1 MTDAQSECAER
12 EENAVTAA
20 RPRRTESEP
29 VRRAQLL
36 RAARKVFR
44 AKGYDGASVSEIV
57 REAGVAQ
64 GTFYLYFP
72 SKRDAA
78 VSLRDGLMETMAK
91 AVATAVESRT
101 SFEDRLESVIAVTF
115 RVARQH
121 ADLFRLAFIGA
132 DEAHPEMHS
141 ESPEHA
147 PFLRA
152 ITDLFRDAVDAGEM
166 EAMDPE
172 AMDPEAMDPEIA
184 ARLAIGL
191 LQHAVF
197 EAFVF
202 GDGEE
207 SDRLEQGVST
217 LLLNALKRRTG

>member
-1 MTDAQSECAER
+1 MP
-12 EENAVTAA
+12 AA
-20 RPRRTESEP
+20 KPRRTESEP

-36 RAARKVFR
+36 KAARKVFR
-44 AKGYDGASVSEIV
+44 AKGYDRASVSEIV

-78 VSLRDGLMETMAK
+78 ISLRDGLMETMAR

-101 SFEDRLESVIAVTF
+101 SFDDRLESLIAAGF
-115 RVARQH
+115 KVARKN

-132 DEAHPEMHS
+132 DETHPEMHS
-141 ESPEHA
+141 ESQEHA
-147 PFLRA
+147 SLLGA
-152 ITDLFRDAVDAGEM
+152 ITDLFRGVVGAGEM
-166 EAMDPE
+166 
-172 AMDPEAMDPEIA
+172 EAMDPEIA

-191 LQHAVF
+191 LQHAMI

-202 GDGEE
+202 GEGEE
-207 SDRLEQGVST
+207 SDRLEQGVSV
-217 LLLNALKRRTG
+217 LLLNALRRRTG

>member
-1 MTDAQSECAER
+1 MTTTRA
-12 EENAVTAA
+12 
-20 RPRRTESEP
+20 RRTQSEP

-44 AKGYDGASVSEIV
+44 AKGYDGATVSEIV
-57 REAGVAQ
+57 RAAGVAQ

-78 VSLRDGLMETMAK
+78 VSLRDGLMETMAQ

-101 SFEDRLESVIAVTF
+101 SFEDRLESLIAACF
-115 RVARQH
+115 KVARRN

-132 DEAHPEMHS
+132 DEKHPEMHS

-147 PFLRA
+147 SFLRA

-172 AMDPEAMDPEIA
+172 IS

-191 LQHAVF
+191 LQHAII

-202 GDGEE
+202 GEGEE
-207 SDRLEQGVST
+207 SIRLEQGVSA
-217 LLLNALKRRTG
+217 LLLNALRRRTG

>member
-1 MTDAQSECAER
+1 MTATRA
-12 EENAVTAA
+12 
-20 RPRRTESEP
+20 RRTESEP

-78 VSLRDGLMETMAK
+78 VSLRDGLMETMAQ
-91 AVATAVESRT
+91 AVATALESRT
-101 SFEDRLESVIAVTF
+101 SFEDRLESLIAAGF
-115 RVARQH
+115 KVARKN

-132 DEAHPEMHS
+132 DETHPEMHS
-141 ESPEHA
+141 ESKEHTS
-147 PFLRA
+147 FLTA
-152 ITDLFRDAVDAGEM
+152 ITDLFRDAIDAGEM

-172 AMDPEAMDPEIA
+172 IA
-184 ARLAIGL
+184 ARLGIGL
-191 LQHAVF
+191 LQHAMI

-202 GDGEE
+202 GEGEE
-207 SDRLEQGVST
+207 SVRLEQGVSA
-217 LLLNALKRRTG
+217 LLLNALRRRTG

>member
-1 MTDAQSECAER
+1 MTATR
-12 EENAVTAA
+12 VG
-20 RPRRTESEP
+20 RTESEP

-36 RAARKVFR
+36 KAARKVFR
-44 AKGYDGASVSEIV
+44 AKGYDGASVAEIV

-78 VSLRDGLMETMAK
+78 VSLRDGLMETMAQ
-91 AVATAVESRT
+91 AVVTAVKSRT
-101 SFEDRLESVIAVTF
+101 TFEDRLEALIAAGF
-115 RVARQH
+115 KVARKN

-132 DEAHPEMHS
+132 DETHPEMHS
-141 ESPEHA
+141 ESHEHA
-147 PFLRA
+147 SFLRV

-172 AMDPEAMDPEIA
+172 IA

-191 LQHAVF
+191 LQHAMI

-202 GDGEE
+202 GEGEG
-207 SDRLEQGVST
+207 SDRLEQGVSA
-217 LLLNALKRRTG
+217 LLLNALRRRTD

>member
-1 MTDAQSECAER
+1 MTATRA
-12 EENAVTAA
+12 
-20 RPRRTESEP
+20 RRTESEP

-44 AKGYDGASVSEIV
+44 AEGYDGATVSEIV

-72 SKRDAA
+72 SKKDAA
-78 VSLRDGLMETMAK
+78 VSLRDGLMETMAQ

-101 SFEDRLESVIAVTF
+101 SFEDRLESLIAACF
-115 RVARQH
+115 KVARKN

-132 DEAHPEMHS
+132 DETHPELHS
-141 ESPEHA
+141 ESREHA
-147 PFLRA
+147 SVLRA

-166 EAMDPE
+166 EG
-172 AMDPEAMDPEIA
+172 MDPEIA

-191 LQHAVF
+191 LQHAMM

-202 GDGEE
+202 GEGEDV
-207 SDRLEQGVST
+207 DRLEQGVSA
-217 LLLNALKRRTG
+217 LLLNALRRRNG

>member
-1 MTDAQSECAER
+1 MPATK
-12 EENAVTAA
+12 
-20 RPRRTESEP
+20 PRRTESEP

-36 RAARKVFR
+36 RAARNVFR

-72 SKRDAA
+72 SKRDVA
-78 VSLRDGLMETMAK
+78 VSLRDGLMETMAQ
-91 AVATAVESRT
+91 AVATALESRT
-101 SFEDRLESVIAVTF
+101 SFEDRLESLIAAGF
-115 RVARQH
+115 KVARRN

-132 DEAHPEMHS
+132 DETHPEIHS
-141 ESPEHA
+141 ESQEHA
-147 PFLRA
+147 SFLRA
-152 ITDLFRDAVDAGEM
+152 ITDLFRDAVDGGEM
-166 EAMDPE
+166 
-172 AMDPEAMDPEIA
+172 EAMDPEIA

-191 LQHAVF
+191 LQHAMI

-202 GDGEE
+202 GEGEE

-217 LLLNALKRRTG
+217 LLLNALRRRTV

>member
-1 MTDAQSECAER
+1 MTATRA
-12 EENAVTAA
+12 
-20 RPRRTESEP
+20 RRTQSEP

-78 VSLRDGLMETMAK
+78 VSLRDGLMETMAQ
-91 AVATAVESRT
+91 AVAAAVESLT
-101 SFEDRLESVIAVTF
+101 SFEDRLESLIAACF
-115 RVARQH
+115 KVARRN

-132 DEAHPEMHS
+132 DETHSEMHS

-147 PFLRA
+147 SFLRA
-152 ITDLFRDAVDAGEM
+152 ITALFRDAVDAGEM

-172 AMDPEAMDPEIA
+172 IA
-184 ARLAIGL
+184 ARLATGL
-191 LQHAVF
+191 LQHAII

-202 GDGEE
+202 GEGEE
-207 SDRLEQGVST
+207 SDRLEQGVSI
-217 LLLNALKRRTG
+217 LLQNALRRRTG

>member
-1 MTDAQSECAER
+1 MTATRA
-12 EENAVTAA
+12 
-20 RPRRTESEP
+20 RRTESEP
-29 VRRAQLL
+29 VRREQLL

-44 AKGYDGASVSEIV
+44 AKGFDGASVSEIV

-72 SKRDAA
+72 SKKAAA
-78 VSLRDGLMETMAK
+78 VSLRDGLMETMAQ
-91 AVATAVESRT
+91 AMATAVESRT
-101 SFEDRLESVIAVTF
+101 SFEDRLESLIAAGFEVG
-115 RVARQH
+115 RRN

-132 DEAHPEMHS
+132 DETHPEMHS
-141 ESPEHA
+141 ESKEHA
-147 PFLRA
+147 SFLTA

-172 AMDPEAMDPEIA
+172 IA

-191 LQHAVF
+191 LQHAMI

-202 GDGEE
+202 GEGEE
-207 SDRLEQGVST
+207 SDRLEQGVSA
-217 LLLNALKRRTG
+217 LLLNALRRRTG

>member
-1 MTDAQSECAER
+1 MSTTRA
-12 EENAVTAA
+12 
-20 RPRRTESEP
+20 RRTESEP

-36 RAARKVFR
+36 KAARKVFR

-72 SKRDAA
+72 SKKDAA
-78 VSLRDGLMETMAK
+78 VSLVDGLMETMAQ

-101 SFEDRLESVIAVTF
+101 SFEDRLESMIAASF
-115 RVARQH
+115 KVARKNT
-121 ADLFRLAFIGA
+121 DLFRLVFIGA
-132 DEAHPEMHS
+132 DETHPELHS

-147 PFLRA
+147 SILRV

-166 EAMDPE
+166 EG
-172 AMDPEAMDPEIA
+172 MDPEIA

-191 LQHAVF
+191 LQHAML

-202 GDGEE
+202 GQGEDV
-207 SDRLEQGVST
+207 DRLEQGVSA
-217 LLLNALKRRTG
+217 LLLNALGRKTR

>member
-1 MTDAQSECAER
+1 M
-12 EENAVTAA
+12 AA
-20 RPRRTESEP
+20 TRPRRTESEP

-44 AKGYDGASVSEIV
+44 AKGYDGATVSEIV

-78 VSLRDGLMETMAK
+78 VSLRDGLMATMAQ
-91 AVATAVESRT
+91 AVANAVESRT
-101 SFEDRLESVIAVTF
+101 SFEDRLESLIAACF
-115 RVARQH
+115 KVARRN

-132 DEAHPEMHS
+132 EETHSEMHS

-147 PFLRA
+147 SFLKA
-152 ITDLFRDAVDAGEM
+152 ITALFRDAVDAGDM
-166 EAMDPE
+166 
-172 AMDPEAMDPEIA
+172 EAMDPEIA
-184 ARLAIGL
+184 ARLATGL
-191 LQHAVF
+191 LQHAII

-202 GDGEE
+202 GEGEE
-207 SDRLEQGVST
+207 SDRLEQGVSA
-217 LLLNALKRRTG
+217 LLLNALTRRTG

>member
-1 MTDAQSECAER
+1 MP
-12 EENAVTAA
+12 AA
-20 RPRRTESEP
+20 KPRRTESEP

-78 VSLRDGLMETMAK
+78 VSLRDGLMETMAQ
-91 AVATAVESRT
+91 AVATALESRT
-101 SFEDRLESVIAVTF
+101 SFEDRLESLIAAGF
-115 RVARQH
+115 KVARNN

-132 DEAHPEMHS
+132 DETHPEMHS
-141 ESPEHA
+141 ESKEHA
-147 PFLRA
+147 SFLTA

-172 AMDPEAMDPEIA
+172 IA

-191 LQHAVF
+191 LQHAMI

-202 GDGEE
+202 GEGEE
-207 SDRLEQGVST
+207 SDRLEQGVSA
-217 LLLNALKRRTG
+217 LLLNALRRRTGQVFLHHSD

>member
-1 MTDAQSECAER
+1 MPATRA
-12 EENAVTAA
+12 
-20 RPRRTESEP
+20 RRTESEA

-78 VSLRDGLMETMAK
+78 VSLRDGLMDTMAQ
-91 AVATAVESRT
+91 AVVRAVKSRT
-101 SFEDRLESVIAVTF
+101 SFEDRLESMIAAGF
-115 RVARQH
+115 KVARKN

-132 DEAHPEMHS
+132 DETHPELHS
-141 ESPEHA
+141 ESQEHA
-147 PFLRA
+147 SFLRA
-152 ITDLFRDAVDAGEM
+152 ITDLFGDAVAAGEM
-166 EAMDPE
+166 EAVDQ
-172 AMDPEAMDPEIA
+172 EIA
-184 ARLAIGL
+184 ARLALGL
-191 LQHAVF
+191 LQHAMI

-202 GDGEE
+202 GAGEE
-207 SDRLEQGVST
+207 SERLERGVSA
-217 LLLNALKRRTG
+217 LLLNGLRRRTG

>member
-1 MTDAQSECAER
+1 MTA
-12 EENAVTAA
+12 T

-29 VRRAQLL
+29 VRREQLL

-44 AKGYDGASVSEIV
+44 AKGYDGATVSEIV

-78 VSLRDGLMETMAK
+78 VSLRDGLMETMAQ
-91 AVATAVESRT
+91 AVTTAVESRT
-101 SFEDRLESVIAVTF
+101 SFEDRLESLIAAGF
-115 RVARQH
+115 KVARKN

-132 DEAHPEMHS
+132 DDTHSEMHS

-147 PFLRA
+147 SFLRA
-152 ITDLFRDAVDAGEM
+152 ITGLFNDAVDAGDM
-166 EAMDPE
+166 
-172 AMDPEAMDPEIA
+172 EAMDPEIA
-184 ARLAIGL
+184 ARLATGL
-191 LQHAVF
+191 LQHAII

-202 GDGEE
+202 GEGEE
-207 SDRLEQGVST
+207 SNRLEQGVST
-217 LLLNALKRRTG
+217 LLQNALRRRTG

>member
-1 MTDAQSECAER
+1 MTASRA
-12 EENAVTAA
+12 
-20 RPRRTESEP
+20 RRTESEP
-29 VRRAQLL
+29 VRKAQLL

-44 AKGYDGASVSEIV
+44 AKGYDGATVSEIV

-78 VSLRDGLMETMAK
+78 VSLRDGLMETMAE
-91 AVATAVESRT
+91 AVATAVTSHT
-101 SFEDRLESVIAVTF
+101 SFEDRLESLIAAVF
-115 RVARQH
+115 KVARKN

-132 DEAHPEMHS
+132 DETHPEMHS

-147 PFLRA
+147 SFLRA

-172 AMDPEAMDPEIA
+172 IA
-184 ARLAIGL
+184 ARLATGL
-191 LQHAVF
+191 LQHAMI

-202 GDGEE
+202 GGGEE
-207 SDRLEQGVST
+207 SDRLEQGVSV
-217 LLLNALKRRTG
+217 LLLNALRRRTG

>member
-1 MTDAQSECAER
+1 MTATRA
-12 EENAVTAA
+12 
-20 RPRRTESEP
+20 RRTETEP

-36 RAARKVFR
+36 KAARKVFR

-78 VSLRDGLMETMAK
+78 VSLRDGLMETMAQ
-91 AVATAVESRT
+91 AVATAVKSRT
-101 SFEDRLESVIAVTF
+101 SFEDRLESLIAAGF
-115 RVARQH
+115 KVARKN

-132 DEAHPEMHS
+132 DETHPEMHS
-141 ESPEHA
+141 ESKEHA
-147 PFLRA
+147 SFLTA
-152 ITDLFRDAVDAGEM
+152 ITDLFREAVDAGEM
-166 EAMDPE
+166 
-172 AMDPEAMDPEIA
+172 EAMDPEIA

-191 LQHAVF
+191 LQHAMI

-202 GDGEE
+202 GEGEE

-217 LLLNALKRRTG
+217 LLLNALRRRTG